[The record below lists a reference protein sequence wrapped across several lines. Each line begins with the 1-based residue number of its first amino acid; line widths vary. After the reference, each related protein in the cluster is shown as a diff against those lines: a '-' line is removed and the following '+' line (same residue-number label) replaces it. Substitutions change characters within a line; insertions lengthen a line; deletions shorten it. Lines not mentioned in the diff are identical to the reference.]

1 MKNVLKIFFSWQT
14 SSKTDKLNNKR
25 FIWSCIEKAAS
36 EVKGKGELKN
46 VSFEIL
52 EGTGGEP
59 GTPDMIATC
68 LKRNDDCHI
77 FIADIS
83 VDKRFNR
90 IQRWVNQK
98 PDLRERPN
106 ENVMYELGR
115 ADGHLNYKQVIQV
128 ANTVFGDVSE
138 NDYLRPA
145 DIRPKR
151 RPITFCLSAN
161 DAPEA
166 DDVRKQLI
174 EDLKKAIRSS
184 AKAALEHIHEELK
197 PFDNCEQVAKEL
209 KFKKDFI
216 FNESLK
222 AKRQAVAENK
232 GIQRVLGVNGVGKT
246 RLVIETILQEQSDEP
261 KLYCD
266 CLLTTEERVLDT
278 TTRIFEK
285 QVSAILILDNCEPN
299 LFEKLLKIYQR
310 KNARNR
316 VYAIFENPSEKVR
329 GGENGVVCFDYVY
342 DDVVD
347 GIIASLYGKQDEV
360 SAKIKEFASGN
371 PLMAV
376 QAIEGVKKNG
386 DLRDFNDRKLISNLL
401 SAPEGSDERVIA
413 ETLSLF
419 ANIGYVGKAHKE
431 IVAIA
436 TNKNITGLA
445 GDDIVLVNKFDA
457 LIKQYLERGLM
468 QRVGDFI
475 RFRSSA
481 VSKVL
486 TEEWFE
492 KCTATQLENI
502 IVTLANA
509 GMAGN
514 LVPPFF
520 EKISQMKSSRVKDLM
535 KELLQPGKM
544 MTSREFLDTEVG
556 SKVYRSLVEVLPDI
570 VADSLFLSLGGLG
583 LNDLKKIREG
593 RRELVWTLEKLC
605 YKPETFDKAAKLL
618 LRLGCAE
625 NEHISNNA
633 TGQFVSLFPVRLPAT
648 SVSLQ
653 KRLEFLRTE
662 MNSQEEKPV
671 LMKALDRALC
681 TTNFI
686 RFGGDITL
694 EGKKFS
700 FYEPTSIHEIK
711 EYICGCL
718 DLVQAEIDGNTAY
731 KEECIKMLASNFR
744 ALNSYSLFDLI
755 IPRVEHVAEQK
766 NYKWDELLHVLHYSK
781 RDSEIKYNTQRK
793 ERVEKLILL
802 MSKTDFVSRFS
813 QVESYE
819 YNDYWGM
826 PETEHTKVV
835 NEKYESLAVEMAAQ
849 KLYEDEI
856 LKGIYHAQTFFPQ
869 AFAVKLASLN
879 TPEEQLKFTAR
890 SIEILESGANSIFV
904 YYVKEV
910 REDVF
915 AKIVSLIDEKGK
927 QWMLYPLVAVRNYDF
942 NHQYVEKL
950 IELVK
955 QNVVDKGLF
964 VTYWNHVRI
973 DRLTTDDAVGF
984 LERLL
989 GLPDMFEVVLHMA
1002 MSQYLS
1008 SGQRNPKMDSL
1019 MENEMIRQAGRVA
1032 ELIVNPHYSHIL
1044 STLLSSGKKDN
1055 LAKALSK
1062 GVFEYIATAEYTSLS
1077 YEVERVVQVLLE
1089 MYFNVSWEELSGLM
1103 STTDDE
1109 ENFVKFYYAFGFS
1122 TLHNPY
1128 PELIFKKENMQ
1139 EIMAWCGQHPDV
1151 GPYRLMA
1158 LAPLQNG
1165 DGLSEAVMLLM
1176 DNYGSDKLVRA
1187 ALSDKLG
1194 SFSGPASTYDARAK
1208 LIEPLTKHKNPD
1220 VSSWATLEIGRLK
1233 YYGEQSQRWEDNLML
1248 PGRLPGHQWTLNDD
1262 EDEA

>member
-1 MKNVLKIFFSWQT
+1 MKNKLKVFFSWQT
-14 SSKTDKLNNKR
+14 SSKTDKLNNKQ
-25 FIWSCIEKAAS
+25 FILSCIEKAAS
-36 EVKGKGELKN
+36 EVKGTGELKN

-59 GTPDMIATC
+59 GSPDMIATC

-83 VDKRFNR
+83 VDKKYNR
-90 IQRWVNQK
+90 IQRWVNSK

-161 DAPEA
+161 DSPEA
-166 DDVRKQLI
+166 DDVRNQLI

-184 AKAALEHIHEELK
+184 AVAALEHIYEELK
-197 PFDNCEQVAKEL
+197 PFDNCEQAAKEL
-209 KFKKDFI
+209 KFKRDFI

-222 AKRQAVAENK
+222 GKRQAIAENK

-246 RLVIETILQEQSDEP
+246 RLVLETILQEQSDEP

-266 CLLTTEERVLDT
+266 CLLSTEERVLDT
-278 TTRIFEK
+278 TTKIFEK
-285 QVSAILILDNCEPN
+285 QVSAIIILDNCEPG

-310 KNARNR
+310 KNARNL
-316 VYAIFENPSEKVR
+316 VYAIYENPSEKVR
-329 GGENGVVCFDYVY
+329 EGNYGVVYFDYAY
-342 DDVVD
+342 EDVVD

-360 SAKIKEFASGN
+360 STRIKEFASGN

-386 DLRDFNDRKLISNLL
+386 DIRDFNNRKLIANLL

-419 ANIGYVGKAHKE
+419 ASIGYVGKAHKE

-436 TNKNITGLA
+436 TNKNITGLT

-468 QRVGDFI
+468 QRVGDFV
-475 RFRSSA
+475 RFKSSA

-486 TEEWFE
+486 AEEWFE

-520 EKISQMKSSRVKDLM
+520 EKTSQMENSRVKDLM
-535 KELLQPGKM
+535 KALLQPGKM
-544 MTSREFLDTEVG
+544 MMSRDFLNTEVVL
-556 SKVYRSLVEVLPDI
+556 KIYRSLVEVLPDI
-570 VADSLFLSLGGLG
+570 VADSLFLSLGGLD

-593 RRELVWTLEKLC
+593 RRELVWTLEQLC

-648 SVSLQ
+648 SVPLSE
-653 KRLEFLRTE
+653 RLDFLSAE
-662 MNSQEEKPV
+662 MKSQEEKPV
-671 LMKALDRALC
+671 LMKALGRALC

-686 RFGGDITL
+686 RFGGDVTL
-694 EGKKFS
+694 EGKKYS
-700 FYEPTSIHEIK
+700 CYEPTTIEEES
-711 EYICGCL
+711 YISGCL

-731 KEECIKMLASNFR
+731 KEECIKMMASNFR
-744 ALNSYSLFDLI
+744 ALISYSLFDLI
-755 IPRVEHVAEQK
+755 MPRVENVAVQK
-766 NYKWDELLHVLHYSK
+766 NYKWDDLLHVLHYAK
-781 RDSEIKYNTQRK
+781 RDREIKYDAQRK

-819 YNDYWGM
+819 SNDYWGM
-826 PETEHTKVV
+826 PEMEHTKVV
-835 NEKYESLAVEMAAQ
+835 NEKYEALAVEMAAQ
-849 KLYEDEI
+849 KLYDDEI
-856 LKGIYHAQTFFPQ
+856 LKGIYQAQTFLPQ
-869 AFAVKLASLN
+869 AFAIKLASLN
-879 TPEEQLKFTAR
+879 TPEEQLKFAGR
-890 SIEILESGANSIFV
+890 SIDILESVANSIFV
-904 YYVKEV
+904 YYVKEIG
-910 REDVF
+910 EDIF
-915 AKIVSLIDEKGK
+915 AKIVSLIYEKGK
-927 QWMLYPLVAVRNYDF
+927 QWMLYPIVAVRNYDF
-942 NHQYVEKL
+942 SHPYVEKL
-950 IELVK
+950 IEQVEQK
-955 QNVVDKGLF
+955 TVDKSLF
-964 VTYWNHVRI
+964 VTYWDHLRI
-973 DRLTTDDAVGF
+973 DRLTTDEAVGF

-989 GLPDMFEVVLHMA
+989 GLPGMFEVVLHMV
-1002 MSQYLS
+1002 MSQYLGK
-1008 SGQRNPKMDSL
+1008 GQRNPKMDSL
-1019 MENEMIRQAGRVA
+1019 MENEMKRQAGRVA

-1044 STLLSSGKKDN
+1044 SSLLSSGKKDD

-1062 GVFEYIATAEYTSLS
+1062 GVFEYIATSEYTSLS

-1089 MYFNVSWEELSGLM
+1089 LFFDVSWKDLSGLM
-1103 STTDDE
+1103 STKDDE
-1109 ENFVKFYYAFGFS
+1109 ESFVKFYYAFGFS
-1122 TLHNPY
+1122 ALHNPY
-1128 PELIFKKENMQ
+1128 PELIFKKENLQ
-1139 EIMAWCGQHPDV
+1139 KIMDWCGQHPDV
-1151 GPYRLMA
+1151 RAYRLMA
-1158 LAPLQNG
+1158 LAPLLNG
-1165 DGLSEAVMLLM
+1165 DRLSEAVMILI

-1194 SFSGPASTYDARAK
+1194 SFSGPASTYEARAK

-1220 VSSWATLEIGRLK
+1220 VSSWAILEIGRLK
-1233 YYGEQSQRWEDNLML
+1233 YYEEQSQRWEDNLMI
-1248 PGRLPGHQWTLNDD
+1248 PGRLPGYQWTLNDED
-1262 EDEA
+1262 DEA